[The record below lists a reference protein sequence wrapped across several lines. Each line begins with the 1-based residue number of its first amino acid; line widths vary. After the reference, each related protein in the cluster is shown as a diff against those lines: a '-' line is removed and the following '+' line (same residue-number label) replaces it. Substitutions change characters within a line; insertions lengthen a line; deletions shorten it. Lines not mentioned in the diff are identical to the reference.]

1 MNSRYRQRSSTT
13 TALRTLRH
21 HPTWVRQRS
30 VAGEIVEYRLGPVGG
45 GGPVRYEFLIAGQ
58 VSDIVN
64 AAFPELDVVAA
75 PTGGTAMYGP
85 VRDASH
91 LRGLLARFDDL
102 GVSVVEMRQ
111 LPD

>member
-1 MNSRYRQRSSTT
+1 M
-13 TALRTLRH
+13 
-21 HPTWVRQRS
+21 
-30 VAGEIVEYRLGPVGG
+30 
-45 GGPVRYEFLIAGQ
+45 RYEFLIAGQ
-58 VSDIVN
+58 ISDVVN
-64 AAFPELDVVAA
+64 AAFPELNAVAA
-75 PTGGTAMYGP
+75 PAGGTAMYGP